1 MESNVVKGAIG
12 FAIVM
17 IVGFIIVGTSRET
30 PQEKMQ
36 GAFLQ
41 TSNLLSTL
49 ALDKCTEA
57 VRNEVGT
64 RPYSPSESDS
74 DHAKY
79 VTLIWNNIGSAKR
92 VECRYVM
99 DQGITLLKID
109 DRTVIENEPAGS
121 TASGAQPSTSQE

>member
-1 MESNVVKGAIG
+1 MESNVVKAAIG

-17 IVGFIIVGTSRET
+17 IAGFIIVGTTAKRRKKNAGRF
-30 PQEKMQ
+30 P
-36 GAFLQ
+36 A
-41 TSNLLSTL
+41 NLEPAEYL

-57 VRNEVGT
+57 VKNEVGS

-74 DHAKY
+74 DHVKY

-99 DQGITLLKID
+99 DQGLRFSK
-109 DRTVIENEPAGS
+109 S
-121 TASGAQPSTSQE
+121 TTAPLSRMCRRRQRIRVHSIV

>member
-12 FAIVM
+12 FAIVI
-17 IVGFIIVGTSRET
+17 IVGFVIVGTTRET

-57 VRNEVGT
+57 VKTEVGT
-64 RPYSPSESDS
+64 HPYSPSESDS
-74 DHAKY
+74 DHVKY
-79 VTLIWNNIGSAKR
+79 VTLIWNNVGSAKR
-92 VECRYVM
+92 AECRYLM
-99 DQGITLLKID
+99 DQGITFLKVD
-109 DRTVIENEPAGS
+109 DRTVIEKDAVAATGSETSPPA
-121 TASGAQPSTSQE
+121 QDR

>member
-17 IVGFIIVGTSRET
+17 IAGFIIVGTTRET

-57 VRNEVGT
+57 VKTEVGIH
-64 RPYSPSESDS
+64 PYSPSESDS
-74 DHAKY
+74 DHVKY
-79 VTLIWNNIGSAKR
+79 VTLIWNNVGSAKR
-92 VECRYVM
+92 AECRFIM

-109 DRTVIENEPAGS
+109 DRTVIEKGAAPTMGGE
-121 TASGAQPSTSQE
+121 ASRPVHHR